1 LNIKKL
7 RQSYHIQ
14 KHSATKLRGIE
25 FLLSF
30 EEWLQIWLDSG
41 HLHERGK
48 DKDQY
53 CMARYGDRGAYAIG
67 NVRIITNSENSRE
80 NLLGKPMK
88 ASTKQKLREIN
99 TGRKHTEE
107 TKIKMGKNCFRPN
120 WLGRKHTEETKI
132 KQSIAARKRPKR
144 KLSEEHKLNIGA
156 ANRGKKRSEEA
167 KQNIREGALRRVRK
181 PRCT

>member
-1 LNIKKL
+1 MNIKKL

-25 FLLSF
+25 FLLTF

-107 TKIKMGKNCFRPN
+107 TKIKMGKIASDQTGLEESIPKKQKSSKVSQ
-120 WLGRKHTEETKI
+120 LGKGQKENFQK
-132 KQSIAARKRPKR
+132 
-144 KLSEEHKLNIGA
+144 NI
-156 ANRGKKRSEEA
+156 N
-167 KQNIREGALRRVRK
+167 
-181 PRCT
+181 